1 MSEKFTIA
9 RISIGGEK
17 FEILVKPDPALKF
30 KQGEKL
36 GITQIL
42 GIEEVYSDA
51 NKGTRVAAEKMKKSF
66 GTQDILPIA
75 ERILRDGELQ
85 LTTDQRRRLVEDK
98 KKQIIAFISRNSID
112 PRSGAPHPPLRIE
125 QALEQV
131 RIIIDPF
138 KSVEEQSKAVLDQL
152 KKILPIK
159 IENMKVAVR
168 ITSEFAAK
176 AYNIVKN
183 LGTVTREEW
192 LKDGSWSGV
201 VEMPAGLYGPFIDK
215 IGKATRGT
223 VQAEPLK

>member
-1 MSEKFTIA
+1 MSEKFTTA
-9 RISIGGEK
+9 RISIGGER
-17 FEILVKPDPALKF
+17 FEILVKPDPALRF
-30 KQGEKL
+30 KQGERL
-36 GITQIL
+36 GISQVL

-51 NKGTRVAAEKMKKSF
+51 NKGTRISAEKMKKSF
-66 GTQDILPIA
+66 GTLDILSVA
-75 ERILRDGELQ
+75 ERILREGELQ
-85 LTTDQRRRLVEDK
+85 LTTDQRRRLTEEK
-98 KKQIIAFISRNSID
+98 KRQIVAFISRNSID

-131 RIIIDPF
+131 RVSIDPF
-138 KSVEEQSKAVLDQL
+138 KSVEEQSKTVLEQL

-168 ITSEFAAK
+168 IAPEFAAK

-183 LGTVTREEW
+183 LGTVTKEEW

-201 VEMPAGLYGPFIDK
+201 VEMPAGLYGPFVDK

-223 VQAEPLK
+223 VQAQPLK